1 MMDVA
6 GLFYGIGHK
15 PNTELIAH
23 RVTLDP
29 KGYVKVEHEVST
41 NVPGLFAAGDL
52 VWGGEGGIC
61 VCVCVNGV
69 GSARGLDQRP
79 GAVCSRRPG
88 MGRGG
93 GYMCV

>member
-1 MMDVA
+1 MWVPCNATGERSMMDVA

-52 VWGGEGGIC
+52 V
-61 VCVCVNGV
+61 
-69 GSARGLDQRP
+69 
-79 GAVCSRRPG
+79 RR
-88 MGRGG
+88 RG